1 MANEIAELEQ
11 RRYIELEKQRA
22 VTGFATPPQVLM
34 EIAELRQKYGPV
46 ETLGMAGPIR
56 PNERRRKLD
65 GDVDLLIAMVG
76 SITNRLTETERVMR
90 VISASV
96 YAIGVMAT
104 LALIGVVL
112 YVAHAI

>member
-1 MANEIAELEQ
+1 MANEIADIEQ

-22 VTGFATPPQVLM
+22 AMGMQTAPQILM

-46 ETLGMAGPIR
+46 ETLGSNGTIR

-65 GDVDLLIAMVG
+65 GDVDLLISMVG
-76 SITNRLTETERVMR
+76 SITNRLTETEHAIR
-90 VISASV
+90 VIGLSI
-96 YAIGVMAT
+96 YAVGAIAGV
-104 LALIGVVL
+104 ALIGVLL